1 MLLAAPSPIALPCSD
16 PFVDTTP
23 RSSSSL
29 CFPTQ
34 LSPPRT
40 PQRVKHAPARLQ
52 SPIRLAE
59 PGLRSAPL
67 PYQTRSS
74 MKKRNQRIPSR
85 RQRPAEPI
93 FKSNLTSFDE
103 LPWVAALQ
111 SECAAYS
118 CHVADMADLSQLD
131 VERSGAGPVRRRKTS
146 LRTSPMAVHRQQLP
160 TPAATP
166 ERDELPP
173 AFPFVA
179 SPTCSTPHRAHTP
192 VTPVKR
198 SSYRATDR
206 VIFRHL
212 MPLLSAP
219 EHDAGPG
226 IIRL

>member
-1 MLLAAPSPIALPCSD
+1 MLLAAPCPIALSSD
-16 PFVDTTP
+16 PFLDNTP
-23 RSSSSL
+23 RSTSSL

-34 LSPPRT
+34 LTPPR
-40 PQRVKHAPARLQ
+40 PPRVKNAPPRLQ
-52 SPIRLAE
+52 SPIRFAE

-67 PYQTRSS
+67 PYQTRASV
-74 MKKRNQRIPSR
+74 KKRNTRLPTR
-85 RQRPAEPI
+85 RQHMAEPA
-93 FKSNLTSFDE
+93 FKSGLASFDE

-118 CHVADMADLSQLD
+118 CHVADIGDLSQLD
-131 VERSGAGPVRRRKTS
+131 TDRRGAGPVRRRKTS
-146 LRTSPMAVHRQQLP
+146 LRASPIAVHRPLPAP
-160 TPAATP
+160 TPAP
-166 ERDELPP
+166 SRDERP

-179 SPTCSTPHRAHTP
+179 GSNPHHRPH
-192 VTPVKR
+192 TPVKR
-198 SSYRATDR
+198 SPTRATDH

>member
-1 MLLAAPSPIALPCSD
+1 MMLAAPCPIALSSD
-16 PFVDTTP
+16 PFLDNTP

-34 LSPPRT
+34 LPSPRPPR
-40 PQRVKHAPARLQ
+40 VKNAPPRLQ

-67 PYQTRSS
+67 PYQQARSS
-74 MKKRNQRIPSR
+74 AKKRNTRLPSR
-85 RQRPAEPI
+85 RQHMAEPV
-93 FKSNLTSFDE
+93 FKSGLANFDE

-118 CHVADMADLSQLD
+118 CHAADIGDLSQLD
-131 VERSGAGPVRRRKTS
+131 IDRRGAGPVRRRKTS
-146 LRTSPMAVHRQQLP
+146 LRASPIAVPRQLP

-166 ERDELPP
+166 TREDRP

-179 SPTCSTPHRAHTP
+179 GSNPHYRPH
-192 VTPVKR
+192 TPVKR
-198 SSYRATDR
+198 SPTRATDR